1 MRRLTKLQDKV
12 LQKLIREGMPTCE
25 IAKRAGVS
33 DGTVLG
39 VRKACAAVDAMSTST
54 KEKIRRLL
62 WAKIPTPQIAAML
75 DTSVENVRSL
85 RRLDRFCDPP
95 EGVSVCSECGTQ
107 LFAPMRD
114 QSCFAENLEG
124 LVCKFSQE
132 NFTGLLRIVRDL
144 LELSDLRLIPH
155 PLFYHLSQRA
165 RKAFEKTYEKETK
178 KIGRAA
184 SS

>member
-1 MRRLTKLQDKV
+1 MLTRRQDKI
-12 LQKLIREGMPTCE
+12 LQQLIREGMSTCE

-33 DGTVLG
+33 AGTVLG
-39 VRKACAAVDAMSTST
+39 VRKVCAAVDAMSAPI

-75 DTSVENVRSL
+75 DTSIENVRNL
-85 RRLDRFCDPP
+85 RRLDRFRDPP
-95 EGVSVCSECGTQ
+95 EGVSVCNECGTQ

-114 QSCFAENLEG
+114 PSCFARNLEG

-165 RKAFEKTYEKETK
+165 RKAFEKTYEKETETD
-178 KIGRAA
+178 GRGA
-184 SS
+184 SG